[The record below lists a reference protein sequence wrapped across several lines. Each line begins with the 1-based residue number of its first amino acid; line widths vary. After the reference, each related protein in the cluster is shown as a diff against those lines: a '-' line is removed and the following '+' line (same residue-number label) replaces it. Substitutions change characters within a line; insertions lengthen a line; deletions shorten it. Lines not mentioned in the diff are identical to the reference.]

1 MLKIGSEYLVCTK
14 MMNYTG
20 TFVSRDNDFIKLR
33 NSKWPIDLEEFDF
46 NIVSN
51 TFLVAISKVQDI
63 TEIERLDI

>member
-1 MLKIGSEYLVCTK
+1 MLRVGSTYLVCTK

-20 TFVSRDNDFIKLR
+20 TFIGRNNDFIKLS
-33 NSKWPIDLEEFDF
+33 NSKWPIYLEKFNF

-63 TEIERLDI
+63 TEIEGLDI